1 MPPQVELTGM
11 SQQTGT
17 SCIDDDWTGI
27 KDIAIRGKLQNRLKQ
42 RIYREIYF
50 CGSLVLEF
58 GQSRNA
64 PSKTRED
71 RGNDPLIEASQLRER
86 TVHGEVESV
95 IDNEPP

>member
-42 RIYREIYF
+42 RIYR
-50 CGSLVLEF
+50 
-58 GQSRNA
+58 QSRNA